1 MYGIHRY
8 TVRHQGMKLVRHE
21 PLNEE
26 TFLKYYD
33 RLDVYPSVARGQGR
47 WEFLIHVQTPV
58 STTIWQTLLYH
69 STL

>member
-1 MYGIHRY
+1 
-8 TVRHQGMKLVRHE
+8 MKLVRHE

-47 WEFLIHVQTPV
+47 WELFDTRTDPGEHNNLADPSLITAP
-58 STTIWQTLLYH
+58 
-69 STL
+69 